1 MNTERAELFKQEA
14 GVNASLNI
22 FDIGPLKLYD
32 TQIFQA
38 HLTAPKYPKINAG
51 NVVIDNP

>member
-1 MNTERAELFKQEA
+1 MFKQEA
-14 GVNASLNI
+14 VSAGANASLNI

-51 NVVIDNP
+51 NVVINIP